1 LLSAIATNDGLQ
13 PAFAGFC
20 PSDGL
25 LYEYDEEAQQF
36 SLEEEDEE
44 EKA

>member
-1 LLSAIATNDGLQ
+1 LGIPPVCG
-13 PAFAGFC
+13 GFC